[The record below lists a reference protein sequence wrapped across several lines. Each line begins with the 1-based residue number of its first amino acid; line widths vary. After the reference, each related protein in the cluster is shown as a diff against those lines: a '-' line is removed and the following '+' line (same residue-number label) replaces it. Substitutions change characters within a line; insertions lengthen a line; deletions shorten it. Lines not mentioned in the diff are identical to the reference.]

1 MATHASAEKRDK
13 QNKKRNARNKQ
24 ARSTLRSAVK
34 EVGTAISKKDSAVL
48 QTSLKTA
55 TSLLAKAANKKLVH
69 KKTAARKISRL
80 TKKANASKK

>member
-1 MATHASAEKRDK
+1 MATHASAEKRNK
-13 QNKKRNARNKQ
+13 QNIKRNARNKQ

-34 EVGTAISKKDSAVL
+34 EVTVAVSKKDAAAV
-48 QTSLKTA
+48 QSTLKVA

-80 TKKANASKK
+80 TKQANASKK